1 MLAILT
7 TVKCY
12 LIVVLIFI
20 SLIISNV
27 EYIFVYLLAIC
38 LSSLEKCLFRSSAHI
53 LIGFFFLYIKLYKL
67 FVYLGRSTPCH
78 SHRLQIF
85 SFSQTIGCLFIFLM
99 IFFNVQTFLSLIR
112 SHLFILLVSLC
123 VYLFL
128 VAPGLHWC
136 AWAFSGCSEWRLLF
150 VSVHRLQAHRLQAL
164 QHVGSEVVAHGL

>member
-1 MLAILT
+1 M
-7 TVKCY
+7 
-12 LIVVLIFI
+12 
-20 SLIISNV
+20 
-27 EYIFVYLLAIC
+27 
-38 LSSLEKCLFRSSAHI
+38 SSLEKCLFRSSAHI

-99 IFFNVQTFLSLIR
+99 IFFNVQMFLSLIR

-128 VAPGLHWC
+128 VAPGLH
-136 AWAFSGCSEWRLLF
+136 
-150 VSVHRLQAHRLQAL
+150 
-164 QHVGSEVVAHGL
+164 